1 MERDDEHGGT
11 YTHTADPQG
20 HQETGGTLRELK
32 FSCKKKQKP
41 VTVLKGL
48 ILFMMNLVLI
58 LVHRR
63 HKTFIFKLLKIDLL
77 KKSKDKIY
85 NWLLLCFILILFA
98 RQYTNCIK
106 VKMTWLRI

>member
-32 FSCKKKQKP
+32 FSCKKQKP
-41 VTVLKGL
+41 VTVLEGL

-58 LVHRR
+58 LVHIR
-63 HKTFIFKLLKIDLL
+63 HKTFIFKLLKIDFL
-77 KKSKDKIY
+77 KKAKTKFAIGTY
-85 NWLLLCFILILFA
+85 FVLF
-98 RQYTNCIK
+98 
-106 VKMTWLRI
+106 